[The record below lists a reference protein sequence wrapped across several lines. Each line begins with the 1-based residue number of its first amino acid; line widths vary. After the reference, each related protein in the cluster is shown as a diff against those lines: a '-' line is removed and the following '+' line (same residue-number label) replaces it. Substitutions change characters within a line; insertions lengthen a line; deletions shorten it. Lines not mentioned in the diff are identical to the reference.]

1 MKTERIARVVARMQE
16 EGLSQILVTA
26 PNSVYYLT
34 GMYVEPGERM
44 LALLVRDDG
53 TVTLFAN
60 RLFALTD
67 ASTVPLV
74 EFDDTEDSVAVL
86 AACLKPGAVGIDKF
100 WPSQFTIRLMAARR
114 DIVPVLG
121 SRPVDLCRMQ
131 KDDEEIRLMVEASKF
146 NDKIIENTITH
157 IAPGMTEAEVSEMYS
172 RYAKAEGIHGSSFEA
187 LICFGANCAEPHH
200 ATDDTRLQDG
210 DSIILDVGV
219 PYRRYCSDMT
229 RTVFFRSATDEQKR
243 VYDIVEKANAAG
255 RAAVRPGV
263 ALRDVDR
270 AARKVIE
277 DAGYGKYFIHRTG
290 HNIGLD
296 VHELPD
302 VSATSEAVALPGM
315 CFSVEPGVYLPGRFG
330 VRVEDLVCV
339 TEDGCLTLNALPRDF
354 RVIG

>member
-121 SRPVDLCRMQ
+121 SRPVDLCRM
-131 KDDEEIRLMVEASKF
+131 
-146 NDKIIENTITH
+146 
-157 IAPGMTEAEVSEMYS
+157 
-172 RYAKAEGIHGSSFEA
+172 
-187 LICFGANCAEPHH
+187 
-200 ATDDTRLQDG
+200 
-210 DSIILDVGV
+210 
-219 PYRRYCSDMT
+219 
-229 RTVFFRSATDEQKR
+229 
-243 VYDIVEKANAAG
+243 
-255 RAAVRPGV
+255 
-263 ALRDVDR
+263 
-270 AARKVIE
+270 
-277 DAGYGKYFIHRTG
+277 
-290 HNIGLD
+290 
-296 VHELPD
+296 
-302 VSATSEAVALPGM
+302 
-315 CFSVEPGVYLPGRFG
+315 
-330 VRVEDLVCV
+330 
-339 TEDGCLTLNALPRDF
+339 
-354 RVIG
+354 

>member
-131 KDDEEIRLMVEASKF
+131 KDDEEVQLMIEASKF

-157 IAPGMTEAEVSEMYS
+157 IAPGMTEAEVVARINSQMPLEEK
-172 RYAKAEGIHGSSFEA
+172 RKYADVVLDNSGSLEQTLA
-187 LICFGANCAEPHH
+187 QVQGELKK
-200 ATDDTRLQDG
+200 LLG
-210 DSIILDVGV
+210 DAS
-219 PYRRYCSDMT
+219 
-229 RTVFFRSATDEQKR
+229 
-243 VYDIVEKANAAG
+243 
-255 RAAVRPGV
+255 
-263 ALRDVDR
+263 
-270 AARKVIE
+270 
-277 DAGYGKYFIHRTG
+277 
-290 HNIGLD
+290 
-296 VHELPD
+296 
-302 VSATSEAVALPGM
+302 
-315 CFSVEPGVYLPGRFG
+315 
-330 VRVEDLVCV
+330 
-339 TEDGCLTLNALPRDF
+339 GC
-354 RVIG
+354 